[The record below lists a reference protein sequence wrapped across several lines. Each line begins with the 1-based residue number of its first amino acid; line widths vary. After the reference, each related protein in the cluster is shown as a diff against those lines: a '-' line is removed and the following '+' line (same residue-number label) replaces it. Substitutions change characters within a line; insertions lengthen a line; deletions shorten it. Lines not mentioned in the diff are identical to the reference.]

1 MLKKILE
8 GDVPTSNQLG
18 FYHRIVFVFYRR
30 FYGGNRWSCDS
41 RDFVVNTCC
50 RK

>member
-18 FYHRIVFVFYRR
+18 FYHRIVFVFV
-30 FYGGNRWSCDS
+30 G
-41 RDFVVNTCC
+41 DFMVVIVGLVIVETSL
-50 RK
+50 